1 MAPTKGSGFAFHLQS
16 AHPSFVH
23 ASSILELQPPLMAIH
38 SKEKKMQKHIYLKR
52 C

>member
-23 ASSILELQPPLMAIH
+23 ASSISGTSASLMAIH
-38 SKEKKMQKHIYLKR
+38 SKEKKNAKSTFI
-52 C
+52 